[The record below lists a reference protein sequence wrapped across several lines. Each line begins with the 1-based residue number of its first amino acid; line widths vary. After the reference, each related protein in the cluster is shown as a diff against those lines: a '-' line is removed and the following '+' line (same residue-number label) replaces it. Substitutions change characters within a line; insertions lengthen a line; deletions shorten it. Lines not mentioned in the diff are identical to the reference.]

1 LTQLELVI
9 PLRRTA
15 PDTEGGHLHPGLVP
29 WRAAVCA
36 STDACML
43 LSAETRIAAAS
54 PAARE
59 MLGLALETE
68 TVKPRFLDCGLR
80 FLDFTSGAQP
90 LQDAELARL
99 APVQALQTDALER
112 GLIRLDLRGAPRT
125 FDVVASPLHSP
136 PQLDAIGALAFFT
149 PVGPG

>member
-1 LTQLELVI
+1 M
-9 PLRRTA
+9 PGA
-15 PDTEGGHLHPGLVP
+15 EGAHLHPGLVP

-43 LSAETRIAAAS
+43 LAADTRIVAVA
-54 PAARE
+54 PAARDL
-59 MLGLALETE
+59 LGLPLEVE
-68 TVKPRFLDCGLR
+68 AAKPRFLRCGLD
-80 FLDFTSGAQP
+80 FLDFTAAAQP
-90 LQDAELARL
+90 LRDAELARL

-112 GLIRLDLRGAPRT
+112 SLIRLDRGGVHRT